1 MTPAHAFFQRGWC
14 RFPYD
19 PALAGWVA
27 HSLAA
32 SRRAVA
38 APANSHWLRYQGT
51 WFAGVN
57 VLDNDETGSVDG
69 GPALAGSV
77 IDFICADLHLTG
89 FAWDRAQVSVCYPG
103 YPKPMEGESEAP
115 FRYRLD
121 RDAAHVDGL
130 RAHGPGRRRYLSEYH
145 AFILGIPMVEASPDA
160 SPLVVWEGSHQRV
173 RTGLKDCLAGRDPA
187 AWSGI
192 DVTDAYQ
199 HMRREIFA
207 SCRRVPVSAKP
218 GEAYLVHRL
227 ALHGVAPWA
236 TGATAG
242 ADGRMVVYFRPPI
255 GDPRRWLMDP

>member
-1 MTPAHAFFQRGWC
+1 MTPARAFSQRGWC
-14 RFPYD
+14 RFPHD
-19 PALAGWVA
+19 PILADWVD
-27 HSLAA
+27 HSLRA

-38 APANSHWLRYQGT
+38 APANSRWLRDQGT

-57 VLDNDETGSVDG
+57 VLENDETGCVDG
-69 GPALAGSV
+69 GPVLSGRAV
-77 IDFICADLHLTG
+77 DFIAAELGLTG

-103 YPKPMEGESEAP
+103 YPRPMKGESEAR

-130 RAHGPGRRRYLSEYH
+130 RAQGPDRRRYISEHH

-173 RTGLKDCLAGRDPA
+173 RAALSSCLAERSPA
-187 AWSGI
+187 ACSGI
-192 DVTDAYQ
+192 DVTEAYQ
-199 HMRREIFA
+199 QVRREIFT
-207 SCRRVPVSAKP
+207 SCRRVPVSARP

-236 TGATAG
+236 PSATAG